1 MANRYDVVIV
11 GGGIAAVSAAEAFRE
26 RNDSGSILI
35 VCDEDRAP
43 YRRTKLSKRL
53 ADGFEPNELAIY
65 PESWYEEQGIEL
77 TTDRRIV
84 SIDPEAHEIE
94 DASGNREGYGKLI
107 LATGAEPVYPG
118 TIPKGET
125 DSFLVLHSARDAERI
140 MKAARKAKKV
150 LISGMGV
157 LSVEIAYEL
166 HRLGKK
172 ITLVGAT
179 PQLLP
184 RQLNLRAAEMLES
197 LVTDAGIRLHFQEE
211 ILSFDR
217 RKKGGYN
224 VSMIRNSGSFD
235 IIILAVGIRPRKEL
249 AAEAGLATS
258 TGIRVNRSLRT
269 SNPDIFAAGDVA
281 EHEGG
286 HMTWL
291 WHAAEY
297 QGRIAGA
304 NAAGADEVY
313 DFRPFRF
320 RMEVFG
326 NYFFSVR
333 KPRALDMAEM
343 EEFEFENGSTYRAF
357 YFRDEELSGI
367 VMANDSD
374 NAKLYERAAQERW
387 SLDRAESELF

>member
-1 MANRYDVVIV
+1 MADKHDLVIV
-11 GGGIAAVSAAEAFRE
+11 GGGIAAVSASEAFRE
-26 RNDSGSILI
+26 RDENGSII
-35 VCDEDRAP
+35 IFTEEDRAP

-53 ADGFEPNELAIY
+53 ADGFEPDELAIY
-65 PESWYEEQGIEL
+65 PAEWYEERRIEL
-77 TTDRRIV
+77 ETKQKIV
-84 SIDPEAHEIE
+84 AIHPHAHEVE
-94 DASGNREGYGKLI
+94 AADGSRHGYGKLI
-107 LATGAEPVYPG
+107 LATGGAPVFPG
-118 TIPKGET
+118 TIPAGET
-125 DSFLVLHSARDAERI
+125 GSFFVLHSARDAERI

-157 LSVEIAYEL
+157 LSVEIAWEL

-179 PQLLP
+179 PQLMP

-197 LVTDAGIRLHFQEE
+197 LLSDAGVRLHFQEE
-211 ILSFDR
+211 ILSFER

-235 IIILAVGIRPRKEL
+235 LIILAVGLRPRTEL
-249 AAEAGLATS
+249 AAEAGLATA
-258 TGIRVNRSLRT
+258 TGIRVSRELRT
-269 SNPDIFAAGDVA
+269 SDADIFAAGDVA

-297 QGRIAGA
+297 QGRVAGA
-304 NAAGADEVY
+304 NAAGGEEEY
-313 DFRPFRF
+313 DFRSFRF
-320 RMEVFG
+320 RAEVFG
-326 NYFFSVR
+326 NYFFSVN

-343 EEFEFENGSTYRAF
+343 EEFEFENGSKYRAF
-357 YFRDEELSGI
+357 YFSDDVLAGI

-374 NAKLYERAAQERW
+374 NAKLYEQAVRERW
-387 SLDRAESELF
+387 SLERAETDLF

>member
-1 MANRYDVVIV
+1 MANKHDLVII
-11 GGGIAAVSAAEAFRE
+11 GGGVAAVAAAEAYRE
-26 RNDSGSILI
+26 RNTSGSILL
-35 VCDEDRAP
+35 VSEEDRPP

-53 ADGFEPNELAIY
+53 ADGFEPNELVMY
-65 PESWYEEQGIEL
+65 PDSWYEERGIEL
-77 TTDRRIV
+77 ATNRRIV

-94 DASGNREGYGKLI
+94 DAAGAREGYGTLI
-107 LATGAEPVYPG
+107 LATGGEPIYPG

-125 DSFLVLHSARDAERI
+125 DSFLVLRSARDAERI

-157 LSVEIAYEL
+157 LSVEIAHEL

-197 LVTDAGIRLHFQEE
+197 LVSDAGIRLHFQEE

-235 IIILAVGIRPRKEL
+235 IIILAVGIRPRTEL
-249 AAEAGLATS
+249 AADAGLATA
-258 TGIRVNRSLRT
+258 TGIRVNRNLRT

-286 HMTWL
+286 HRTWL

-304 NAAGADEVY
+304 NAAGAEEVY

-326 NYFFSVR
+326 SYFFSVR

-343 EEFEFENGSTYRAF
+343 EEFEFENGRKYRAF
-357 YFRDEELSGI
+357 YFRDEVLSGI
-367 VMANDSD
+367 VMANDRD
-374 NAKLYERAAQERW
+374 NAELYEQAAQERW
-387 SLDRAESELF
+387 SLERAESELF

>member
-1 MANRYDVVIV
+1 MADKHDLVIV

-26 RNDSGSILI
+26 RDEHGSILI
-35 VCDEDRAP
+35 LSEEDRAP
-43 YRRTKLSKRL
+43 YRRTKLSKRIV
-53 ADGFEPNELAIY
+53 DGFETDELAIY
-65 PESWYEEQGIEL
+65 PAEWYEE
-77 TTDRRIV
+77 RRIDLETNRKIV
-84 SIDPEAHEIE
+84 AVDPDAHEVE
-94 DASGNREGYGKLI
+94 DADGNRYAYGKLV
-107 LATGAEPVYPG
+107 LATGGAPVFPG
-118 TIPKGET
+118 TIPAGET
-125 DSFLVLHSARDAERI
+125 GSFFVLHSARDAERI

-157 LSVEIAYEL
+157 LSVEIAWEL

-179 PQLLP
+179 PQLMP

-197 LVTDAGIRLHFQEE
+197 LLADAGVRLHFQEE
-211 ILSFDR
+211 ILSFER

-235 IIILAVGIRPRKEL
+235 LIILAAGIRPRNEL
-249 AAEAGLATS
+249 AAEAGLATA

-269 SNPDIFAAGDVA
+269 SNPDIFAAGDAA

-291 WHAAEY
+291 WHSAEY
-297 QGRIAGA
+297 QGHIAGT
-304 NAAGADEVY
+304 NAAGAEEEY

-320 RMEVFG
+320 RAEVFG
-326 NYFFSVR
+326 SYFFSVN

-343 EEFEFENGSTYRAF
+343 EEFEFENGSRYRAF
-357 YFRDEELSGI
+357 YFSDDILAGI
-367 VMANDSD
+367 VMANDPD
-374 NAKLYERAAQERW
+374 NAKLYEQAVQERW
-387 SLDRAESELF
+387 SLDRAETDLF

>member
-1 MANRYDVVIV
+1 
-11 GGGIAAVSAAEAFRE
+11 
-26 RNDSGSILI
+26 
-35 VCDEDRAP
+35 
-43 YRRTKLSKRL
+43 
-53 ADGFEPNELAIY
+53 
-65 PESWYEEQGIEL
+65 
-77 TTDRRIV
+77 
-84 SIDPEAHEIE
+84 
-94 DASGNREGYGKLI
+94 
-107 LATGAEPVYPG
+107 
-118 TIPKGET
+118 
-125 DSFLVLHSARDAERI
+125 